1 MAGNLDEIKVHV
13 TFTTML
19 RQIAILGV
27 FMLVG
32 ELAGLFAFQLSIVG
46 AIASVIIHSVFMRK
60 RLASA
65 VNAHLEASRAQI
77 EYFRNS
83 NKSY

>member
-13 TFTTML
+13 TFTAML

-32 ELAGLFAFQLSIVG
+32 ELVGLFAFQLSIVG
-46 AIASVIIHSVFMRK
+46 AIAGVIIHSVFMRK
-60 RLASA
+60 RLVSA
-65 VNAHLEASRAQI
+65 VNAHLEAWRVQI